1 MDKSQSSQVI
11 NYEVQPKW
19 EAEEPKPTLKC
30 QNIDSNFREKL
41 RNFIEFWR
49 RIFLSKK
56 SYYLGGVTWPKANK
70 MSTISLKLQARPR
83 TAPST
88 RDRKIGRLSRSDSQI
103 SLTSSIGTGQDS
115 RTVWL
120 YQAEIKGPG
129 TSEKGRIVGQS
140 RHKTRIYRLHPIVRQ
155 VLIRRWVRI
164 KFYGT
169 FVDQSFRYAI

>member
-1 MDKSQSSQVI
+1 MVIDLDLMLPEGYLPCVHVCSDSSDDFWQVSEGFCGYLHRGHWSDAELVVTVDKSQSSQVI

-49 RIFLSKK
+49 RIFISKK
-56 SYYLGGVTWPKANK
+56 SYYLDGVTWPKTNK

-103 SLTSSIGTGQDS
+103 SLTSSIGTGRVS
-115 RTVWL
+115 RT
-120 YQAEIKGPG
+120 I
-129 TSEKGRIVGQS
+129 
-140 RHKTRIYRLHPIVRQ
+140 
-155 VLIRRWVRI
+155 
-164 KFYGT
+164 
-169 FVDQSFRYAI
+169 